1 MAMIG
6 EEGHEGA
13 SGDIGARNTADQ
25 LAFVLTAVG
34 ITLHDDDDDD
44 EGHGWRDAAIVVGL
58 LAASAVVVVVVV
70 AVVLWQRR
78 NARKD
83 FEVV

>member
-34 ITLHDDDDDD
+34 ITLHDDDDD
-44 EGHGWRDAAIVVGL
+44 EGHGWRDAAIVFGL
-58 LAASAVVVVVVV
+58 LAATAVVVVV